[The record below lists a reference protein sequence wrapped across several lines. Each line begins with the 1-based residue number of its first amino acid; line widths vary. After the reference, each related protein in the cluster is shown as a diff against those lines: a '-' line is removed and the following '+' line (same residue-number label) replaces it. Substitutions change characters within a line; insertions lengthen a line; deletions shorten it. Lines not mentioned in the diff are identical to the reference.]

1 MIGFAPWGLLAI
13 AHTLKAAS
21 SDFSLRYSAES
32 PCHSFIQQTLS
43 VLLVAGVGTE
53 DFTLNQKPMTLEKV
67 LAVGD
72 TRRVYTS

>member
-32 PCHSFIQQTLS
+32 PCHSF

-53 DFTLNQKPMTLEKV
+53 DFTLNQKPMTPEKV